1 MQSAFSLALLAA
13 VTSAI
18 KQVDSSIKTTEPKVM
33 EPTVAMP
40 TTVIPDLSIP
50 TELDAETAGE
60 CCGGNNCN
68 CSLDLAGCGFGSGVT
83 GSSNG
88 GSYAYTAAS
97 AESIPDKL
105 YKVDSVSCSDET
117 STGNECYDRNDCGQ
131 HTFSIEGCITIN
143 ESYN

>member
-18 KQVDSSIKTTEPKVM
+18 KQIDPSTKVSTEPKIM
-33 EPTVAMP
+33 EPSISMP
-40 TTVIPDLSIP
+40 STVIPDLSIP

-60 CCGGNNCN
+60 CSGGNNCN
-68 CSLDLAGCGFGSGVT
+68 CCLDLAGCGFGSGVT

-117 STGNECYDRNDCGQ
+117 STGNECYDRNDCG
-131 HTFSIEGCITIN
+131 
-143 ESYN
+143 